1 MSGKYPNTYKVVY
14 VAFIFN
20 VKSIFSRDDFF
31 IVIQCF
37 SEKHLIES

>member
-1 MSGKYPNTYKVVY
+1 MSGKYPNTWTVVY

-20 VKSIFSRDDFF
+20 EKSIFSRNDFF

-37 SEKHLIES
+37 SENYLIES